1 MTNYSNFTSKMGH
14 DLDMNQIDLFNC
26 LLAWIAKNRLFI
38 EKKSDEEAWEISD
51 LRKIVHQLCQATLDM
66 KSTKY

>member
-1 MTNYSNFTSKMGH
+1 
-14 DLDMNQIDLFNC
+14 MNQIDLFNC
-26 LLAWIAKNRLFI
+26 LLAWIAKNRLFV
-38 EKKSDEEAWEISD
+38 EKKSDEEAWEITD